1 MALFHLFHRL
11 PLFHLYRARILLLW
25 PAQISIQKMAM
36 AVISVAVSLSSITS
50 RLGSYSKQKIGVVR
64 KAMLLAV

>member
-11 PLFHLYRARILLLW
+11 SLFHLFHARILLLW
-25 PAQISIQKMAM
+25 PAPISIQKMAM

-64 KAMLLAV
+64 KAMVLDV